1 MKCARWFV
9 FVVAMLSAAALFAA
23 QGDFTGYDYLGLSK
37 PQRVNT
43 VKMFKEEASKQGTII
58 SKDPIFYCKKL
69 DAFYA
74 KHPKMVNESFVKT
87 LKTLMIMEYDWS
99 EKGTDRDSL
108 ARQWLG
114 DDLYKA
120 NKARLG
126 KK

>member
-1 MKCARWFV
+1 MKFAKWSV
-9 FVVAMLSAAALFAA
+9 FVVAMLSAASLFAA
-23 QGDFTGYDYLGLSK
+23 QGVFTGADYLKLSK

-43 VKMFKEEASKQGTII
+43 VKMFKEEAGKQGAII
-58 SKDPIFYCKKL
+58 SKDPIFYCQKL

-74 KHPKMVNESFVKT
+74 KNPKMAGESFVKT
-87 LKTLMIMEYDWS
+87 LKTLAIMEYDWAQ
-99 EKGTDRDSL
+99 KGVDKDTL

>member
-1 MKCARWFV
+1 MKCARWSV
-9 FVVAMLSAAALFAA
+9 FVVAMLTAASLFAA
-23 QGDFTGYDYLGLSK
+23 QGTFTGADYLKLGK
-37 PQRVNT
+37 PQRVKT
-43 VKMFKEEASKQGTII
+43 VKMFKEEAGKQGAII

-74 KHPKMVNESFVKT
+74 KNPKMVSESFVKT
-87 LKTLMIMEYDWS
+87 LKTLMIMEYDWAQA
-99 EKGTDRDSL
+99 GTDRDSL

>member
-9 FVVAMLSAAALFAA
+9 FVVAMLTSASLFAA
-23 QGDFTGYDYLGLSK
+23 QGTFTGYDYLKLGK

-43 VKMFKEEASKQGTII
+43 VKMFKEEAGKQGTTIN
-58 SKDPIFYCKKL
+58 KDPIFYCKKL

-74 KHPKMVNESFVKT
+74 KNPKMASESFVKT
-87 LKTLMIMEYDWS
+87 LKTLIIMEYDWAQ
-99 EKGTDRDSL
+99 KGTDKETL

>member
-1 MKCARWFV
+1 MKYTRWLV
-9 FVVAMLSAAALFAA
+9 CVAAMLTATSLFAA
-23 QGDFTGYDYLGLSK
+23 QGIFTGADYLKLDK
-37 PQRVNT
+37 PQRVKT
-43 VKMFKEEASKQGTII
+43 VKMFKEEAGKQGAII

-74 KHPKMVNESFVKT
+74 KTPKLANESFVNT
-87 LKTLMIMEYDWS
+87 LKTLIIMEYDWS
-99 EKGTDRDSL
+99 QKGVDKDLL

-114 DDLYKA
+114 DELYKA

>member
-9 FVVAMLSAAALFAA
+9 FVVAMLTATSLFAA
-23 QGDFTGYDYLGLSK
+23 QGAFTGADYLRLDK
-37 PQRVNT
+37 PQRVKT
-43 VKMFKEEASKQGTII
+43 VKMFKEEAGKQGSII

-69 DAFYA
+69 DTFYA
-74 KHPKMVNESFVKT
+74 KNPKMMNESFVKT
-87 LKTLMIMEYDWS
+87 LKTLIIMEYDWAQR
-99 EKGTDRDSL
+99 GTDKDAL

>member
-9 FVVAMLSAAALFAA
+9 FVVAMMVAASLFAA
-23 QGDFTGYDYLGLSK
+23 QGTFTGYDYLKLGK

-43 VKMFKEEASKQGTII
+43 VKMFKEEAGKQGTVI

-74 KHPKMVNESFVKT
+74 KNPKMANESFVKT
-87 LKTLMIMEYDWS
+87 LKTLIIMEYDWS
-99 EKGTDRDSL
+99 ERGVDKDAL

-120 NKARLG
+120 NKTRLG

>member
-1 MKCARWFV
+1 MKFAKWSV
-9 FVVAMLSAAALFAA
+9 FSVTMLAAMSLFAA
-23 QGDFTGYDYLGLSK
+23 QGNFTGADYLKLSK

-43 VKMFKEEASKQGTII
+43 VKMFKEEAAKQGATI
-58 SKDPIFYCKKL
+58 SKDPIFYCKSL

-74 KHPKMVNESFVKT
+74 KNPKMVSESFVKT
-87 LKTLMIMEYDWS
+87 LKTLVIMEYDWTQ
-99 EKGTDRDSL
+99 KGVDKDAL

-120 NKARLG
+120 NRTRLG